1 MNKSVIGKIIISA
14 LLAHAAALV
23 FLAIAGMFMVN
34 MNSTEGAPIYIGFV
48 GIGVGTLICALLSR
62 KSGTGVGGAFAGG
75 FIYAGVLALISLI
88 AGGESNMSVGMRL
101 GVFLAAALI
110 IGLSSLIPASSNK
123 NTRGAIKK
131 RRSTLSKY
139 IDSH

>member
-62 KSGTGVGGAFAGG
+62 KSGTGVGGAFAG
-75 FIYAGVLALISLI
+75 VLALISLI

-131 RRSTLSKY
+131 RRSALSKY